1 MDSISLENR
10 RTRTRF
16 LIQLGGLVERSGLLE
31 TFGITL
37 GEDIQKSSDMKEPVA
52 ALFKGFLVLNK
63 MANSEDVDLQLWAAQ
78 GMESFKKNNIL
89 IEKH

>member
-1 MDSISLENR
+1 MDSLSLEHR

-16 LIQLGGLVERSGLLE
+16 LIQLGGLVEKSGLLE

-52 ALFKGFLVLNK
+52 ALFKGFLVLDE
-63 MANSEDVDLQLWAAQ
+63 MANSEDVNLQIWSSQ
-78 GMESFKKNNIL
+78 GLDDF
-89 IEKH
+89 EKIKF

>member
-1 MDSISLENR
+1 MDSLSLEHR

-16 LIQLGGLVERSGLLE
+16 LIQLGGLVEKSGLLE

-52 ALFKGFLVLNK
+52 ALFKGFLVLDE
-63 MANSEDVDLQLWAAQ
+63 MANSEDVNLQIWSSQ
-78 GMESFKKNNIL
+78 GLDDFKKI
-89 IEKH
+89 KF

>member
-37 GEDIQKSSDMKEPVA
+37 GEDIQKSSDMKETVA

-78 GMESFKKNNIL
+78 GMEFFKKNNIL